1 MDSKLT
7 FSENITSDGVNCTWQ
22 FTVDTRMMDLNRVLR
37 ADFLLGL
44 NQQAG
49 EYLFIAGGLDNVG
62 LQEKG
67 ISCVYTRIAVEYK
80 RPVML
85 GEKLNMKTALS
96 CRRGFLMK
104 RDLHVYDSIGERV
117 ASVFTEAVAMDIE
130 TRSVLKGERC
140 KVFDCI
146 ECAQCEESAKISR
159 VKMSGELTEVGT
171 YPVLYGDVDYN
182 GHMNNTKYIN
192 VLLGFV
198 PGGMDGKWLKS
209 AEMEYR
215 AECRA
220 GDVLKV
226 LTAEDSYGGLLYSI
240 YGTAASGGD
249 EEKFRAHIII
259 EKMSN

>member
-1 MDSKLT
+1 MASSLS
-7 FSENITSDGVNCTWQ
+7 FSENITSDGVNCVWQ
-22 FTVDTRMMDLNRVLR
+22 LTVDTRMMDLNRVLR
-37 ADFLLGL
+37 PDFLLGL

-49 EYLFIAGGLDNVG
+49 EYLFIACGLDNIG
-62 LQEKG
+62 LQAEG
-67 ISCVYTRIAVEYK
+67 ISCVYTRIAIEYR

-85 GEKLNMKTALS
+85 GERLSLKTALS

-104 RDLHVYDSIGERV
+104 RDLNVYDGIGERV

-146 ECAQCEESAKISR
+146 ECAQCEKSAKISR
-159 VKMSGELTEVGT
+159 VKGSGEFAEAGT

-192 VLLGFV
+192 VLLNFI
-198 PGGMDGKWLKS
+198 PGGMSGKWLKN

-220 GDVLKV
+220 GDVLHV
-226 LTAEDSYGGLLYSI
+226 LIAEAPEGGLLYSI
-240 YGTAASGGD
+240 RGTAADGSE
-249 EEKFRAHIII
+249 EEKFRAHVVVDIL
-259 EKMSN
+259 